1 MSKVAINI
9 PANLPSADDVR
20 GAKKIVHFPDIIAD
34 PDLKQLFIDFLEAE
48 MMHENFLF
56 WLDVEEYKTIKDRRQ
71 SKAFFEHIFKKYLG
85 PNAEMEMCIAGRR
98 RAFIEKNRDAPPPN
112 VFDYVQQDVYVA
124 MSQECVPRFCKSEIY
139 LSWLVNKPD
148 SPRTRFSRQKLQ
160 EFFGMEING
169 LLYRAELVQVVSNP
183 GYEKSVRKRKRTK
196 KTKVY
201 AQAGDKFYDPSKT
214 HGSMVA
220 PTFSGSSAVKKRGE
234 RK

>member
-56 WLDVEEYKTIKDRRQ
+56 WLDVEEYKTIQDRKQAR
-71 SKAFFEHIFKKYLG
+71 SFFEHIYNKYLG
-85 PNAEMEMCIAGRR
+85 PSAELEMCIAGRR
-98 RAFIEKNRDAPPPN
+98 RAFIEKNRDSPAPQ
-112 VFDYVQQDVYVA
+112 VFDFVQQDVFVA
-124 MSQECVPRFCKSEIY
+124 MSQECVPRFCKSELY
-139 LSWLVNKPD
+139 VSWLVNKPD
-148 SPRTRFSRQKLQ
+148 SPKTRFSRQKLQ
-160 EFFGMEING
+160 EFFGMEISG
-169 LLYRAELVQVVSNP
+169 LLYRVELVQVVHNP
-183 GYEKSVRKRKRTK
+183 GYERSVRKRKRTK

-214 HGSMVA
+214 HAETVA
-220 PTFSGSSAVKKRGE
+220 PSFSGSSTVKKRGE